1 MSSNQVVHAVIW
13 DYDGTL
19 VDTRQK
25 NLNVTRKIVKS
36 MAGIDPMTIP
46 ALQTIEQYML
56 ANTRALNWRDFY
68 SREFHLTDEQIDA
81 AGRAWTEFQQEDTTP
96 TPLFDGIKEV
106 VEALRALPHGVVSQ
120 NSKLAISAVLQGCG
134 LLPYFR
140 AIIGYEEIDLR
151 HQKPAPDGVLL
162 CIKELVNSE
171 EGLII
176 YVGDHETDARCA
188 SNAAAA
194 LRGSGSGIELKSI
207 AILHLPDSDT
217 SRWSVKPDYEARNTL
232 DIARIILGKPWNPPS
247 A

>member
-1 MSSNQVVHAVIW
+1 
-13 DYDGTL
+13 

-36 MAGIDPMTIP
+36 MAGIDPLTIP

-56 ANTRALNWRDFY
+56 ANTSALNWRDFY
-68 SREFHLTDEQIDA
+68 SKEFHLTEEQIDA
-81 AGRAWTEFQQEDTTP
+81 AGRAWTEFQQQDTTP

-120 NSKLAISAVLQGCG
+120 NSKLIISAKLHECG

-140 AIIGYEEIDLR
+140 AIIGYEEVDLR

-162 CIKELVNSE
+162 CVKELVDSE
-171 EGLII
+171 EGLIMYI
-176 YVGDHETDARCA
+176 GDHETDARCA

-194 LRGSGSGIELKSI
+194 LRAVGSGIELKSI
-207 AILHLPDSDT
+207 AILNLPDSDA
-217 SRWSVKPDYEARNTL
+217 SGWAIKPDYEARCAQN
-232 DIARIILGKPWNPPS
+232 IVSIILGK
-247 A
+247 